1 LTNNTKPYQFYFT
14 SHTQLCYFALDP
26 LFDTV
31 LEGVHRYT
39 LPTEVFLLS
48 ASEKEADGIET
59 LKQSNPSHL

>member
-1 LTNNTKPYQFYFT
+1 M
-14 SHTQLCYFALDP
+14 QLCYFALDP